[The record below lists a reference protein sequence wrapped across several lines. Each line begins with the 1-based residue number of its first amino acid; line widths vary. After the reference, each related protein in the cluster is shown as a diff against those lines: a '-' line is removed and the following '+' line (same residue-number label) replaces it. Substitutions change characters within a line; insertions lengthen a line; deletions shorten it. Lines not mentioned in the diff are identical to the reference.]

1 MRRPDGFSALPH
13 RCGYHSPRRPGYT
26 LVEILTATVLMI
38 IIMLAVTVI
47 FASVTESIGQS
58 RATLEMTQRLRS
70 ASALLKQDL
79 ENVTVAMTPPAHP
92 RDNSGYFEYV
102 EGPIGPVVPPENV
115 AWNIDN
121 NAADSTVGDI
131 DDILMFTAKTEGEP
145 YVGRMRFKR
154 SLLSGET
161 RDGADSVGDFKWQD
175 TVVSS
180 NCAEILYFMRGR
192 TLYRRILLVKPDVD
206 FDQRLQ
212 GIQGPAYFDGFYAH
226 NDISVH
232 KDWRLDGT
240 PYLAAS
246 SLADLTKPE
255 CRFGHH
261 PDPRI
266 WTPARWTNP
275 ASSIVRFQHERRP
288 HPFFYRPWLGFPLG
302 TPSDPVYWI
311 PGLGLPILAE
321 CSAGNW
327 QAGGPLPINT
337 PPSPV
342 NPALAADV
350 VETGRFDAWANPHP
364 WNDKVNALTG
374 AMTNYAG
381 ARIGEDVVLTNVIA
395 FDVKAW
401 DPYAP
406 ILDSPAGVPLLPGDP
421 GYITRIRD
429 GVGPANVLGTGA
441 YVDLNY
447 LAPLGGPAGAVLP
460 NLTGLPFGYT
470 PFCGAGDLQSR
481 VYGTLPQYAASRIQS
496 EFYPA
501 VYDTWSLHYEFNRR
515 WMRFSPGGTL
525 EEVGDEDGDGIFDRG
540 SNGIDDD
547 GLNGVDDVGE
557 RETQPPYAVPLQG
570 IQVRIRTFEPGSR
583 QIREVTLVQKF
594 RTR

>member
-102 EGPIGPVVPPENV
+102 EGPIGPVVVPENV

-145 YVGRMRFKR
+145 YVGLVTIDVNGVPTPTATK
-154 SLLSGET
+154 
-161 RDGADSVGDFKWQD
+161 
-175 TVVSS
+175 S
-180 NCAEILYFMRGR
+180 NTAEIIWFVRGR
-192 TLYRRILLVKPDVD
+192 TLYRRVLLVKPDASVI
-206 FDQRLQ
+206 
-212 GIQGPAYFDGFYAH
+212 GGPGGFYAT
-226 NDISVH
+226 NDLSVR

-240 PYLAAS
+240 PYLAANT
-246 SLADLTKPE
+246 LADLTKPE

-266 WTPARWTNP
+266 WTAWNTTN
-275 ASSIVRFQHERRP
+275 RYTNERRP

-302 TPSDPVYWI
+302 TPSDPVYWV

-350 VETGRFDAWANPHP
+350 LGAGPFDAWANPHP
-364 WNDKVNALTG
+364 WGNVNALTG
-374 AMTNYAG
+374 AITNYAG
-381 ARIGEDVVLTNVIA
+381 ARIGEDVVLTNVIG

-406 ILDSPAGVPLLPGDP
+406 NSTRRFRQCFLLPGDP
-421 GYITRIRD
+421 SCNTALKAFREFDERS
-429 GVGPANVLGTGA
+429 L
-441 YVDLNY
+441 VDADHRSVCRSELH
-447 LAPLGGPAGAVLP
+447 GGNPVCVRCLP
-460 NLTGLPFGYT
+460 
-470 PFCGAGDLQSR
+470 
-481 VYGTLPQYAASRIQS
+481 
-496 EFYPA
+496 
-501 VYDTWSLHYEFNRR
+501 
-515 WMRFSPGGTL
+515 
-525 EEVGDEDGDGIFDRG
+525 
-540 SNGIDDD
+540 
-547 GLNGVDDVGE
+547 
-557 RETQPPYAVPLQG
+557 
-570 IQVRIRTFEPGSR
+570 
-583 QIREVTLVQKF
+583 
-594 RTR
+594 

>member
-102 EGPIGPVVPPENV
+102 EGPIGPVVVPENV

-145 YVGRMRFKR
+145 YVGLVTIDVNGVPTPTATK
-154 SLLSGET
+154 
-161 RDGADSVGDFKWQD
+161 
-175 TVVSS
+175 S
-180 NCAEILYFMRGR
+180 NTAEIIWFVRGR
-192 TLYRRILLVKPDVD
+192 TLYRRVLLVKPDASVI
-206 FDQRLQ
+206 
-212 GIQGPAYFDGFYAH
+212 GGPGGFYAT
-226 NDISVH
+226 NDLSVR

-240 PYLAAS
+240 PYLAANT
-246 SLADLTKPE
+246 LADLTKPE

-266 WTPARWTNP
+266 WTAWNTTNRY
-275 ASSIVRFQHERRP
+275 ASERRP
-288 HPFFYRPWLGFPLG
+288 HPFFLPPWNGRPYTAGG
-302 TPSDPVYWI
+302 TTKWV
-311 PGLGLPILAE
+311 PGLNLPILAE
-321 CSAGNW
+321 CSASTWN
-327 QAGGPLPINT
+327 AGEDLWNSIVPT
-337 PPSPV
+337 
-342 NPALAADV
+342 AAAPNDWY
-350 VETGRFDAWANPHP
+350 DAWANPHP
-364 WNDKVNALTG
+364 WADVDRLTG
-374 AMTNYAG
+374 ILTAHKGM
-381 ARIGEDVVLTNVIA
+381 RIGEDVVLTNVIG

-406 ILDSPAGVPLLPGDP
+406 ILPDASGNVFLLPGDP
-421 GYITRIRD
+421 GYNTALKAFRNSMS
-429 GVGPANVLGTGA
+429 GAWSMPTTGA
-441 YVDLNY
+441 YADLNY
-447 LAPLGGPAGAVLP
+447 MAEILFVSGAYPDAPAIHATGRSLP
-460 NLTGLPFGYT
+460 VPLFHRP
-470 PFCGAGDLQSR
+470 GDYGSR
-481 VYGTLPQYAASRIQS
+481 VYGTLPPDLADGPSIKWC
-496 EFYPA
+496 PA

-515 WMRFSPGGTL
+515 QMRFTPGGPL
-525 EEVGDEDGDGIFDRG
+525 EEVGDEDGVLGFDQGSDGID
-540 SNGIDDD
+540 ND
-547 GLNGVDDVGE
+547 GKDGVDDVGE

-583 QIREVTLVQKF
+583 QVREVTLVQKF